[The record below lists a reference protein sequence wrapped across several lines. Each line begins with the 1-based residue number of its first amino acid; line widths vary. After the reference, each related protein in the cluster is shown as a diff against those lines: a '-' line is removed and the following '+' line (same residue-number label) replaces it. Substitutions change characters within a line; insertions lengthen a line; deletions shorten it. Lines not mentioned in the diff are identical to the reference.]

1 MSNNNLAQMGS
12 AQVFIEQFRGAP
24 CIRKH
29 GAGEVEISF
38 YQDAAQHLSG
48 VHSPTLLAVEGD
60 TLFIEHI
67 PHSLTLSELQTT
79 FEVYQQLSRI
89 HKSQYSPS
97 FAVKEHRW
105 STCDTESALTS
116 LNLPQVTQDSLLR
129 IQQHSDV
136 LFNHNTL
143 LSGDSNEGN
152 WGRRDNGEL
161 VLFDWERFGYGSP
174 AIDLAP
180 LVSRMGTLSDYEFI
194 VDQYLPHN
202 NLISR
207 EDLIKQLIIAKS
219 WIVVEV
225 TNILVSRNN
234 PEASKYIHWF
244 REQLPTWLASV
255 EGQL

>member
-67 PHSLTLSELQTT
+67 PHSLTLSEFQTT

-89 HKSQYSPS
+89 HQSQYSPS

-105 STCDTESALTS
+105 STCDTEAALTS
-116 LNLPQVTQDSLLR
+116 LNLPQVTQDSLQS
-129 IQQHSDV
+129 IQQHSDA

-143 LSGDSNEGN
+143 ISGDANEGN

-194 VDQYLPHN
+194 VDQYLLHN

-207 EDLIKQLIIAKS
+207 EDLIRQLIIAKS